1 MNRPSNRI
9 AASFAPT
16 PWSLAVEAARE
27 AGEVPFDLTVTN
39 PTRVGFAPSH
49 DDAAVIAGALGD
61 PRSFAYE
68 PHPKGMPSA
77 RAAVAAHYARAHG
90 LDVDPERLWL
100 ASSTSELYA
109 QLFMLHCLPGDEVLV
124 ATPGYP
130 LVESIAALTGARA
143 VRYPLC
149 FDGAYSHDVTAI
161 EEAITERTRVLVCVS
176 PNNPTGNALSEGELE
191 AITSL
196 CDAHAIALVVDEVF
210 AEYVVE
216 GALDPERIR
225 TTALESRC
233 LCWTLAGLSKSALL
247 PQMKLAWAALSG
259 PEMLV
264 ASTEARFEHVAD
276 TFLSASAPVQCAAD
290 ALLDYGARTRVG
302 VLARLRENLARARS
316 MLDGDPE
323 TGASVLFCEGGW
335 SAVLRLP
342 AVLSDEAW
350 AERFL
355 GEGVLVQP
363 GFLFDFDRD
372 ARVVVSLLA
381 EPETFAEGLSR
392 IAAACR
398 RELQR

>member
-1 MNRPSNRI
+1 MIHHSNRI
-9 AASFAPT
+9 AASVEPT

-27 AGEVPFDLTVTN
+27 AGEVPFDLTTSN
-39 PTRVGFAPSH
+39 PTRAGIVAS
-49 DDAAVIAGALGD
+49 DADAAAIASALGD
-61 PRSFAYE
+61 PRSFVYE

-77 RAAVAAHYARAHG
+77 RAAIAGHYARAHQ

-124 ATPGYP
+124 ARPSYP
-130 LVESIAALTGARA
+130 LVESIAALTATRVA
-143 VRYPLC
+143 HYPLRY
-149 FDGAYSHDVTAI
+149 DGTFSHDVAAI
-161 EEAITERTRVLVCVS
+161 EAAITDETRVLVCIS
-176 PNNPTGNALSEGELE
+176 PNNPTGNALSEHELE
-191 AITSL
+191 AITEL
-196 CDAHAIALVVDEVF
+196 CADRSIALVVDEVF

-216 GALDPERIR
+216 GDVDPERIR

-233 LCWTLAGLSKSALL
+233 LCWTLGGLSKSALL

-264 ASTEARFEHVAD
+264 ASIEARFEHVAD
-276 TFLSASAPVQCAAD
+276 TFLSASAPVQCAAE
-290 ALLDYGARTRVG
+290 ALLEYGARARTR
-302 VLARLRENLARARS
+302 VLARLRQNLSRARAL
-316 MLDGDPE
+316 LDEAPD

-355 GEGVLVQP
+355 REGVLVQP
-363 GFLFDFDRD
+363 GFLFDFERD
-372 ARVVVSLLA
+372 AHVVVSLLA
-381 EPETFAEGLSR
+381 EPETFAEGISR
-392 IAAACR
+392 IASLCR
-398 RELQR
+398 AELQG